1 MIWTE
6 TYTIIAATISIIAS
20 LGTFMFYMFNK
31 LDGDIKYIGS
41 RLDATCARMD
51 AKMDAQTSRTDQLY
65 QMFVDLLKEQ
75 RKG

>member
-31 LDGDIKYIGS
+31 LDGDIKYIG
-41 RLDATCARMD
+41 ARMD